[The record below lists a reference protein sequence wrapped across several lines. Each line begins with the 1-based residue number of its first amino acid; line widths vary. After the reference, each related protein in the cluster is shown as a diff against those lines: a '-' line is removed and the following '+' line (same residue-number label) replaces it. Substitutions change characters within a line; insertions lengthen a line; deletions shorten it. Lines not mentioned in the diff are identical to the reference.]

1 MDPTKEMIN
10 DKRKRGEQI
19 RRETMSD
26 AFVDKALNNISDFEK
41 PIQDLVMEN
50 AWGTVWDRD
59 GLDRK
64 TRSMIT
70 MAMLI
75 GLKAPNELKGHVRGA
90 LRNGCTVQEIQEI
103 LIHATA
109 YCGFPATLEATRAV
123 KEIIEEHEASQS

>member
-1 MDPTKEMIN
+1 MGPTKEMSN

-109 YCGFPATLEATRAV
+109 YCGFPATLEATRVV

>member
-1 MDPTKEMIN
+1 MKSERRI
-10 DKRKRGEQI
+10 RGEQI

-26 AFVDKALNNISDFEK
+26 EFVDRALNNVSEFEA
-41 PIQDLVMEN
+41 PIQELVMEN

-90 LRNGCTVQEIQEI
+90 LRNGVSKEEIQEI

-109 YCGFPATLEATRAV
+109 YCGFPATLEATRAA
-123 KEIIEEHEASQS
+123 KEVIESWEED

>member
-109 YCGFPATLEATRAV
+109 YCGFPATLEATRVV